1 MAVGIASAVLD
12 GWLNAL
18 CNATNYTAPVA
29 FYAKLHTADP
39 GTGSTAA
46 FGDATRKSVSFGAAA
61 AGGSGRRCTTDAST
75 DWTNLSAAG
84 TISHLSFWDAAAA
97 GNFTGSAALT
107 DPKTVAIADNFS
119 IPSGSGTITVE
130 PVAA

>member
-1 MAVGIASAVLD
+1 MTVGIASAVLD

-29 FYAKLHTADP
+29 FFSKLHTADP

-46 FGDATRKSVSFGAAA
+46 FGDTTRKSTSFGVAAS
-61 AGGSGRRCTTDAST
+61 GGGGRQCATDAST
-75 DWTNLSAAG
+75 DWTSLSAAG
-84 TISHLSFWDAAAA
+84 TISHLSFWDASTA
-97 GNFTGSAALT
+97 GNFLGSAALT
-107 DPKTVAIADNFS
+107 ASKTVAIGDNFS
-119 IPSGSGTITVE
+119 IPSTSGTITIT